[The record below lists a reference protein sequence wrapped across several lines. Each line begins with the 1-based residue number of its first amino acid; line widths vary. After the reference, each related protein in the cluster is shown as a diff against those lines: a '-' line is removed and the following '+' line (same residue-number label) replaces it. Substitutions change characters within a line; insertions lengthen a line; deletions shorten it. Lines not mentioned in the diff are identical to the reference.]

1 VAITRLLEEAF
12 DKVSNLPEE
21 EQNDFAAF
29 ILDELES
36 ERRWEKAFE
45 DSQGELERQTEMKN
59 LNLNYLA
66 GATLIVG
73 AVALASDPVYTSIK
87 GGVVD
92 AGGPIELGVALGVS
106 FVLLALVSGIVLLRQ
121 AWVRGIT

>member
-1 VAITRLLEEAF
+1 MTQLLEKTF
-12 DKVSNLPEE
+12 DKASNLPEE
-21 EQNDFAAF
+21 DQDAVAAL
-29 ILDELES
+29 ILDEIES

-45 DSQGELERQTEMKN
+45 NSQDERERQTEMKN

-92 AGGPIELGVALGVS
+92 AGGPIVLGVALGVS

-121 AWVRGIT
+121 A